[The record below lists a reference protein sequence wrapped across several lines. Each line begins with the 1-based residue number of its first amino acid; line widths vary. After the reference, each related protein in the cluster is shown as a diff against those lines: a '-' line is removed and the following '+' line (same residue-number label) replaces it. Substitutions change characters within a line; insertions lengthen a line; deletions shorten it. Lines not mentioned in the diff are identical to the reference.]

1 MRVVEGPRGKADVGS
16 FSDGTEIEPWPRA
29 HPSGDA
35 PVRSYPDPPR
45 VALSRL
51 GYALEG
57 RYVVPLAGQELTE
70 TVRRAVSSTGR
81 LEVVDLDDEGAH
93 LANRAVAGVGME
105 SIILRFEPVSDGR
118 TRIDGVDRSPFAI
131 INTRPGHLFELFQD
145 IADQLGQDK
154 HEG

>member
-1 MRVVEGPRGKADVGS
+1 M
-16 FSDGTEIEPWPRA
+16 
-29 HPSGDA
+29 
-35 PVRSYPDPPR
+35 
-45 VALSRL
+45 
-51 GYALEG
+51 
-57 RYVVPLAGQELTE
+57 PLAGQELTE